1 MRWCILLAIPLG
13 LTLGSV
19 LSGLLDHQE
28 RKRNTIG
35 MHLLKPWLFADDQH
49 PRMPWDPADQ

>member
-13 LTLGSV
+13 LTLGFI

-35 MHLLKPWLFADDQH
+35 MHLLKPWLFTDQH